1 MKWKEVFEGQQEAT
15 LLHLTYPKF
24 SLPIGEDSVKW
35 TVWLKDE
42 AVWSRYSTLSQIANQ
57 TVEEKKITKQRVMVA
72 LQDEDTKRNE
82 KGEIAVHGVTYFVWT
97 SRI

>member
-1 MKWKEVFEGQQEAT
+1 MKWKEVFESQQEAT
-15 LLHLTYPKF
+15 LLHATCPKF

-42 AVWSRYSTLSQIANQ
+42 DIWSRYSTLSQIANQ
-57 TVEEKKITKQRVMVA
+57 TVEQKEKTRQRVMEA

-82 KGEIAVHGVTYFVWT
+82 IGEVAVHGVTYFVWT